1 MRSERLGLVALEATG
16 RVLSPIVPLLLE
28 LGVGVGDVETL
39 IKKLFV
45 TAADAAIRSPPSTSR
60 NAPSK
65 SHKGRVTTI
74 AVRTG
79 LTRAMVGRLLETG
92 EDRDQNNLYGRPR
105 AERVI
110 SGWLHDPEFRDERT
124 GRPALLPMAG
134 EKRSFTSL
142 VKRHAGDPRVRT
154 IREELKRVKAIR
166 RHSDGRWELIRETY
180 APAGL
185 DAAAISLLGEHAE
198 DYVRCLV
205 HNVLHPGLAHFT
217 KHIVNVRVDP
227 DEVGKLLRFAALQA
241 DSTME
246 TLDAAINDP
255 AATLGLHDPSK
266 RGERLGAGFFLVHS
280 VESAQPP
287 PDSDETTGA
296 VRRRRKRNR
305 KR

>member
-1 MRSERLGLVALEATG
+1 VALEATG
-16 RVLSPIVPLLLE
+16 RVLAPIVPLLLE
-28 LGVGVGDVETL
+28 LGVGVGDIQTL

-45 TAADAAIRSPPSTSR
+45 TAADAAIRSPASASR
-60 NAPSK
+60 RTPSK
-65 SHKGRVTTI
+65 SDQKRKGRITTI

-79 LTRAMVGRLLETG
+79 LTRAMVGRLLNTG
-92 EDRDQNNLYGRPR
+92 KDRDQTKRQGRPR

-110 SGWLHDPEFRDERT
+110 SGWLHDPEFRDDRT

-134 EKRSFTSL
+134 DRKSFTSL

-180 APAGL
+180 TPAGL
-185 DAAAISLLGEHAE
+185 EAAAISLLGEHAE

-241 DSTME
+241 DATME

-255 AATLGLHDPSK
+255 SATLGLQETTK
-266 RGERLGAGFFLVHS
+266 RAERLGAGFFLIHS
-280 VESAQPP
+280 VENPQPQP
-287 PDSDETTGA
+287 LSHETTG
-296 VRRRRKRNR
+296 VVNRRRKSNR